1 MIDLMFLYL
10 FIRWSYK
17 KKNILVTCQR
27 IFVFWFPI
35 KNTLKSLL
43 KDENNVK
50 KKKKKKPPAEIMTK
64 SFHIMFIPKFV
75 KQLSANFCT
84 FCFS

>member
-1 MIDLMFLYL
+1 M
-10 FIRWSYK
+10 
-17 KKNILVTCQR
+17 
-27 IFVFWFPI
+27 IFVFWLPI

-43 KDENNVK
+43 KDENNV
-50 KKKKKKPPAEIMTK
+50 KKKKPPAEIMTK

-75 KQLSANFCT
+75 KQLSGNIFT